1 MPNYLKELND
11 KLSDK
16 GISGITI
23 IDSENLRSYTE
34 DGYRGNGS
42 KKDTWIARLN
52 NNEDFKIEI
61 LNFIYGEF

>member
-11 KLSDK
+11 KLGDK

-42 KKDTWIARLN
+42 KKDNWIARLN

-61 LNFIYGEF
+61 FNFIYGEF

>member
-34 DGYRGNGS
+34 DGYRGNGF

-52 NNEDFKIEI
+52 NNEDYKVEI